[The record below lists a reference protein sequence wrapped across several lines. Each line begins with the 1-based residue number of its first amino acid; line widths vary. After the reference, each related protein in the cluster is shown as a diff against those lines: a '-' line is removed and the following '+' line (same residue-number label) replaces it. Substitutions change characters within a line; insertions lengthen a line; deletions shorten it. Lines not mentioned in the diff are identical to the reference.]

1 MSELLI
7 QYLIAYN
14 WNLNCRWYSNTSHI
28 YYTDIH
34 WNDLRNPNIDW
45 LETTLTYLVT

>member
-14 WNLNCRWYSNTSHI
+14 WNLTVGDIRIPVI
-28 YYTDIH
+28 YIIKIIKVH
-34 WNDLRNPNIDW
+34 N
-45 LETTLTYLVT
+45 EMTYA